1 MEVKFD
7 FYRHH
12 LTAHGTNRA
21 SYQVEFRG
29 GCLAGPNRFSG
40 RAGGNARPLWRQW
53 AASCCRS
60 QLSGPNSIHKET
72 VMSSITSLS
81 PTSAA
86 FPSVDTRARGHKHGW
101 QMDSADAPT
110 GAVQNLFG
118 SLLQTAEKVIG
129 LQSGPAAAAI
139 AAIKS
144 AGAIATHK
152 QQPNGVQPSA
162 TAGTINANA

>member
-21 SYQVEFRG
+21 SYQAEFRG
-29 GCLAGPNRFSG
+29 GCLAGANRFS
-40 RAGGNARPLWRQW
+40 GGNARPLLRQW
-53 AASCCRS
+53 AASCCRF
-60 QLSGPNSIHKET
+60 QLCGPHSIHKET

-81 PTSAA
+81 PASAA
-86 FPSVDTRARGHKHGW
+86 FPPVNTHARGHKHGS

-129 LQSGPAAAAI
+129 LQSGPVAAAI
-139 AAIKS
+139 AAVKS
-144 AGAIATHK
+144 GGTIATQK

-162 TAGTINANA
+162 TAGTTINTSA